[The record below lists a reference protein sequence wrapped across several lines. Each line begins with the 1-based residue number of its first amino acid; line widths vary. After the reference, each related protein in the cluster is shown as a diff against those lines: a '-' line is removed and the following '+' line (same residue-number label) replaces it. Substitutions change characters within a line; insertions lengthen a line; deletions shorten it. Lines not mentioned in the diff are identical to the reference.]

1 MWRSSEKSNRVPFS
15 VSHLADAL
23 NDALAAEALSLDQR
37 QSPHGLDSLDE
48 VRLHPVLGRGLAAAG
63 YGVYPEQMYPQPVRP
78 RRETDCERCDLVVTP
93 DGQSLHA
100 PWREPTL
107 FDPPRPV
114 PLDEA
119 FWLEV
124 KVIGQFTPDGPNSR
138 YSAQLL
144 TGAAQDVQKLSRN
157 RGILH
162 AGVLIVLF
170 ARDQETVDHD
180 LAAWLDHCLRFG
192 LSVRSPSV
200 RGFEITD
207 RLGNRRCS
215 PGLYPVRPAEPS

>member
-1 MWRSSEKSNRVPFS
+1 MSFS
-15 VSHLADAL
+15 VSHLPDAL
-23 NDALAAEALSLDQR
+23 NDALATEAARLDHR

-48 VRLHPVLGRGLAAAG
+48 VCLHPVLCRGLEASG
-63 YGVYPEQMYPQPVRP
+63 YGVYPEQMYPQPARP
-78 RRETDCERCDLVVTP
+78 RRETECERCDLVVTT
-93 DGQSLHA
+93 DGQPLHA

-144 TGAAQDVQKLSRN
+144 TGAARDVQKLSRN
-157 RGILH
+157 RGIPH

-170 ARDQETVDHD
+170 ARDRKTVDHD
-180 LAAWLDHCLRFG
+180 LAAWLDHCLRCG

-215 PGLYPVRPAEPS
+215 LGLYPVRPAEAS